1 MISSFEP
8 LLRTMWLLQ
17 QASCNRK
24 WCGCTDDR
32 KIAKALSNFA
42 NKPFAVSK
50 STGVLAD

>member
-1 MISSFEP
+1 VALATSQLQPQMVWLHRMI
-8 LLRTMWLLQ
+8 
-17 QASCNRK
+17 
-24 WCGCTDDR
+24 D